1 MEKEDLKLIK
11 YNASISVDD
20 IKVGMKIIDVIEQ
33 DDKETKICVFD
44 VLDVDTT
51 SKDEITFKARAVDH
65 DQNKVH
71 DYIYDIDRGTKLK
84 VYFSSI
90 KEGLK
95 FGIKRKDI
103 EIT

>member
-1 MEKEDLKLIK
+1 MKKEDLKLIK
-11 YNASISVDD
+11 YNASISVND
-20 IKVGMKIIDVIEQ
+20 IKIGMIIIDVIEQ
-33 DDKETKICVFD
+33 DDNDTKIYVFD

-51 SKDEITFKARAVDH
+51 SKDEITFKARAVDR
-65 DQNKVH
+65 DKDKVH
-71 DYIYDIDRGTKLK
+71 DYIYDVDRDTKLT
-84 VYFSSI
+84 VYFPSI